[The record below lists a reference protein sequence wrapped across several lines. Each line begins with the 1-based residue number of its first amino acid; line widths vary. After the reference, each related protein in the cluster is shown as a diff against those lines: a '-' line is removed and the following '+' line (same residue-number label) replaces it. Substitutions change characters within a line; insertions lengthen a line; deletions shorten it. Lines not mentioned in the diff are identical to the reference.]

1 LLFLRKEPLL
11 LCRKEL
17 LLLPGKKPLLF
28 LRKELLLLPGREF
41 YEAGRKDG

>member
-1 LLFLRKEPLL
+1 MTWRESLLFLRKEPLL

-17 LLLPGKKPLLF
+17 LLLPG
-28 LRKELLLLPGREF
+28 REF